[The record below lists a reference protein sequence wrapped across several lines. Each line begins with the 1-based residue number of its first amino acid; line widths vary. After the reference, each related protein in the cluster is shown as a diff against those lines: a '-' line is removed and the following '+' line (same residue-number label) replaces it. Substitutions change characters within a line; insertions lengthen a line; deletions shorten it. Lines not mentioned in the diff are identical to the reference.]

1 MSLAV
6 VDGVMHGAGGEDSN
20 DQNLEMMMVYDNSR
34 QIWTQVRHIW
44 IFDGNHREIMN
55 RDQAWD

>member
-34 QIWTQVRHIW
+34 QIWTQVRHIC
-44 IFDGNHREIMN
+44 NL
-55 RDQAWD
+55 